1 MPHCIIEYSKE
12 IEDFVKPIQMIN
24 AVYQGALKSDLFVE
38 DDIKT
43 RSIAFDSYQAG
54 SLKKAFVH
62 VTVKILFGRKLEQ
75 KKALSKL
82 VLSCLKEVD
91 FPPILLTVEIV
102 EMEKESYERLLISI

>member
-12 IEDFVKPIQMIN
+12 IEDSVKPIQMLN
-24 AVYQGALKSDLFVE
+24 AVYQGALKSGLFVE

-54 SLKKAFVH
+54 SFKKAFVH
-62 VTVKILFGRKLEQ
+62 VTVKILFGRNLEQ

-82 VLSCLKEVD
+82 VLSCLKKVD